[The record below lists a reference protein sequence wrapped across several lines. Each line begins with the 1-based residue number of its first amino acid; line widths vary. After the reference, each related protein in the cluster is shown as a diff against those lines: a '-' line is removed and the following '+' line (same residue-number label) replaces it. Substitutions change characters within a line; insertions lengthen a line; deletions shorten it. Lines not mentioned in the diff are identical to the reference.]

1 MGMVRAL
8 FGLIQFAGMSD
19 TTFAPLMAGVG
30 CMFLMYHWVPKP
42 MWIYVFGHE
51 FTHATATM
59 AFGGRV
65 TGLKVTS
72 DGGHVLVTKDNF
84 IITLA
89 PYFIPLYS
97 AAVLVLFAIGRA
109 VWDWSGPWV
118 WGIFFWALGATYA
131 FHILLTWYIL
141 HTRQPDI
148 TSQGYLFSGVIIFVG
163 NALILLLGLPHLM
176 DGIAMRDVCKLVQ
189 EGTVQTFRD
198 IAELVVVISN
208 ACNSALN

>member
-1 MGMVRAL
+1 MGRAL
-8 FGLIQFAGMSD
+8 FGLIQLTGMPD
-19 TTFAPLMAGVG
+19 TTFAPLMAGVS
-30 CMFLMYHWVPKP
+30 CMFLIYHWVPKP
-42 MWIYVFGHE
+42 IWIYVFGHE
-51 FTHATATM
+51 FTHAATTM

-97 AAVLVLFAIGRA
+97 AAVLVLFSIGRA
-109 VWDWSGPWV
+109 IWDWNDPWV
-118 WGIFFWALGATYA
+118 WGILFWALGATYA
-131 FHILLTWYIL
+131 FHILLNWYIL
-141 HTRQPDI
+141 QTRQPDI
-148 TSQGYLFSGVIIFVG
+148 TSQGYLFSGVIIFAG

-176 DGIAMRDVCKLVQ
+176 DGIGMWDVCKLVQ

-198 IAELVVVISN
+198 ISGLVAVISN

>member
-1 MGMVRAL
+1 MARAL
-8 FGLIQFAGMSD
+8 FGLVQLAGMVD

-30 CMFLMYHWVPKP
+30 CMFLMYRWVPKP

-65 TGLKVTS
+65 TGLKVTA

-89 PYFIPLYS
+89 PYFIPLYA
-97 AAVLVLFAIGRA
+97 AAVLVVFVIGRA
-109 VWDWSGPWV
+109 IWDWNSSWA
-118 WGIFFWALGATYA
+118 WGIFFWALGATYT
-131 FHILLTWYIL
+131 FHVLLTWYIL
-141 HTRQPDI
+141 QTRQPDI
-148 TSQGYLFSGVIIFVG
+148 TSQGYVFSAVIIFCG
-163 NALILLLGLPHLM
+163 NALILLLGLPHLT
-176 DGIAMRDVCKLVQ
+176 DGVGTWDVCKLVQ
-189 EGTVQTFRD
+189 EATIQTFYD
-198 IAELVVVISN
+198 ISVLMITAWN